1 MKNSLFGKY
10 TYLCRRINTKL
21 SMSLFTVLLL
31 QYAWYFRKR
40 PTWLS
45 FSICATK
52 RGNRWTSVESFSVL
66 TCLTIDRSST
76 SPSYAIGKIEVS
88 LTDVWQRADI
98 TAARSRLLDVLK
110 FASWISF
117 KKKNMHATKEILHQY
132 NPSFWICKR
141 QTTLNHTKIF

>member
-1 MKNSLFGKY
+1 MPPF
-10 TYLCRRINTKL
+10 
-21 SMSLFTVLLL
+21 MVLLF
-31 QYAWYFRKR
+31 QYKRYFRR

-52 RGNRWTSVESFSVL
+52 RGKRWTSVESFSVL

-88 LTDVWQRADI
+88 LTEVWHRADI

-117 KKKNMHATKEILHQY
+117 KNKNMYPTKEILYQY
-132 NPSFWICKR
+132 NPKGEHPLKSYQNFLALYHCTCLIKGYYIN
-141 QTTLNHTKIF
+141 TTFV

>member
-1 MKNSLFGKY
+1 MIACLKVIISSPISFSYETQLFSELFPNIEEKAPSWKG
-10 TYLCRRINTKL
+10 
-21 SMSLFTVLLL
+21 MPPFTVLLL
-31 QYAWYFRKR
+31 QYKRHFRKS

-52 RGNRWTSVESFSVL
+52 RGKRWTSVESFSVL

-88 LTDVWQRADI
+88 LTEVWHSADI

-110 FASWISF
+110 FASWIS
-117 KKKNMHATKEILHQY
+117 
-132 NPSFWICKR
+132 C
-141 QTTLNHTKIF
+141 

>member
-1 MKNSLFGKY
+1 MQNSLFGKY
-10 TYLCRRINTKL
+10 TYLCRRISTKL

-31 QYAWYFRKR
+31 QYGWYFRKR

-76 SPSYAIGKIEVS
+76 SPSYAIGKMEVS
-88 LTDVWQRADI
+88 LTDVWHRADI

-117 KKKNMHATKEILHQY
+117 KKK
-132 NPSFWICKR
+132 ICTPPKKYCINII
-141 QTTLNHTKIF
+141 QVFGYIKGNQP